1 MTDKILIIAEKPS
14 VAADLVKS
22 LPGKFVKEKTHFEG
36 DQYVV
41 SYAIGHLVTI
51 CFPEEID
58 PAYQKWEM
66 NNLPILPES
75 FPLKGLE
82 GTKSQLSALQKLIR
96 RRDIRQIINACDAGR
111 EGELIFKYIIKY
123 VWNSSVAE
131 KSFKRLW
138 LQSMT
143 ADSIRAAFASLRD
156 NAEMLP
162 LEDTALCRSE
172 SDWLI
177 GINAT
182 RALTGYNSRK
192 GGFFLT
198 PCGRVQTP
206 TLSLLVKR
214 ERARLEFIAKPYWS
228 LHGVFSD
235 KDQAYE
241 GKWIDTA
248 FARETSEPLDRADRI
263 WQREDALAI
272 IAKCSGKPASVEEHS
287 NSRKGGFFLTP
298 CGRVQTPTL
307 SLLVKRERARLDF
320 IARPYWSL
328 HGVFSD
334 KNQSYEGKWIDTA
347 FARETSEPLD
357 RADRIWQ
364 KEDALA
370 IIAKCSGKP
379 ASVEEHSKKNSQNS
393 PPLYDLTLLQREA
406 NSRFGFSA
414 KNTLAIAQA
423 LYEKHK
429 VLTYP
434 RTDSKHLP
442 EDYLQTVKD
451 ILQRQTTWE
460 FGVFAQ
466 EVLNKKYVR
475 ADKRIFNNSK
485 ISDHHA
491 IIPTNLLPSRLT
503 EPEAKIYQLVVQ
515 RFLSVFF
522 PPAVFLTT
530 RRLSL
535 VEGETFL
542 TEGKILLE
550 AGWKAIYGNTSG
562 DGQERTLAPI
572 PANSQIC
579 CGEITLADHETTPPP
594 RFNEATLLSAMENSD
609 KLVEDEELAEAM
621 KERGLGT
628 PATRAAIIEKLIKE
642 KYVVREGKDLTPTG
656 KAFELLALLEA
667 MRIEV
672 LASPEMTGEWEYKLN
687 RMLKG
692 QFTREKFMN
701 EIRGVTQQIIDR
713 VKNFEK
719 AEVRPEASFSPVE
732 GVRYFSSPTAYISED
747 NKISI
752 RKILG
757 GRMLAEQEVLALLQ
771 GKTLG
776 PFNDFRSKKG
786 KPFTASVRLLNSKIE
801 FLFAAS
807 IDELDKKSIK
817 EGTIL
822 GLSPIDQTPVF
833 ATPMAFMSESALGG
847 DEKKGLKISKTIL
860 SKEIGENHV
869 KQLLGEGKTELI
881 QGFISKKKKPFDAY
895 LLLAKN
901 GTLSFEFPPRKEK
914 TQKQNSLTVPKEK
927 GKNSH
932 ETD

>member
-51 CFPEEID
+51 CFPEEIN

-66 NNLPILPES
+66 DNLPILPES

-111 EGELIFKYIIKY
+111 EGELIFKYIMRY

-143 ADSIRAAFASLRD
+143 GDSIRTAFASLRD

-214 ERARLEFIAKPYWS
+214 ERARL
-228 LHGVFSD
+228 
-235 KDQAYE
+235 
-241 GKWIDTA
+241 
-248 FARETSEPLDRADRI
+248 
-263 WQREDALAI
+263 
-272 IAKCSGKPASVEEHS
+272 
-287 NSRKGGFFLTP
+287 
-298 CGRVQTPTL
+298 
-307 SLLVKRERARLDF
+307 DF

-334 KNQSYEGKWIDTA
+334 QNQSYEGKWIDTA
-347 FARETSEPLD
+347 FARETSEKLD

-379 ASVEEHSKKNSQNS
+379 TSVEENSKKNSQNS

-414 KNTLAIAQA
+414 KNTLTIAQA

-442 EDYLQTVKD
+442 EDYLQTVND

-466 EVLNKKYVR
+466 EALNKKYVR

-562 DGQERTLAPI
+562 DGQERMLAPI
-572 PANSQIC
+572 PENSRIRC
-579 CGEITLADHETTPPP
+579 AEITVADHETTPPP

-692 QFTREKFMN
+692 EFTRDKFMD

-719 AEVRPEASFSPVE
+719 AEVRPEASFSPVN
-732 GVRYFSSPTAYISED
+732 GVRFFSSPTAYISED

-757 GRMLAEQEVLALLQ
+757 GRMLAEHEVLALLQ
-771 GKTLG
+771 GETLG

-786 KPFTASVRLLNSKIE
+786 KPFTASVRLHTHKIE

-807 IDELDKKSIK
+807 IDELDKESIK

-833 ATPMAFMSESALGG
+833 ATPMAFMSESALDG

-869 KQLLGEGKTELI
+869 KQLLAEGKTELI